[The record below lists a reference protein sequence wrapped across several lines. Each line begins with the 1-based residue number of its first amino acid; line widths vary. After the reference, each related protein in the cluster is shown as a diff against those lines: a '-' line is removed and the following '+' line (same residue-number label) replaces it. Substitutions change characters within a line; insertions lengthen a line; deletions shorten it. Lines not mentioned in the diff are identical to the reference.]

1 MIFQVKN
8 LKKSFGPLQAVKD
21 VSFDIN
27 QGTCFGLLG
36 PNGAGK
42 STTIECIQ
50 QIIKSDGG
58 EILFDGEKVSEKN
71 LHHFGIQF
79 QDTAL
84 PHKLKVREVLE
95 FFSELYGSPRSLDE
109 LIRLCNLEPFL
120 EQFHDKISGGQ
131 RQRLLLAVSLCHRPK
146 LLMLDEPT
154 TGLDPQARRN
164 LWGLV
169 KDVLKTGTT
178 VILTTHY
185 MDEAFELC
193 DVIGIM
199 DHGEIIAKGEPKEL
213 LKKTFE
219 ETVLEIPL
227 QSEIDLSKHFES
239 SKVREKFV
247 EVTVTDLNKALA
259 TLAELNLDLS
269 GMNIR
274 QKNLED
280 LFIHLTGQE
289 LRG

>member
-1 MIFQVKN
+1 MIFEVKN
-8 LKKSFGPLQAVKD
+8 LKKSYGDLEAVKD
-21 VSFDIN
+21 VSFSIAE
-27 QGTCFGLLG
+27 GTCFGLLG

-50 QIIKSDGG
+50 QIITHDKG
-58 EILFDGEKVSEKN
+58 EILFDGQRVSKEN
-71 LHHFGIQF
+71 LYQFGIQF
-79 QDTAL
+79 QQTAL
-84 PHKLKVREVLE
+84 PAKLKVREVIE
-95 FFSELYGSPRSLDE
+95 FFRSLYTDTRSLEE
-109 LIRLCNLEPFL
+109 LTQLCHLGPFL
-120 EQFHDKISGGQ
+120 EQYHDKISGGQ

-164 LWGLV
+164 LWNLV
-169 KDVLKTGTT
+169 KDIIQTGTT

-193 DVIGIM
+193 DEIGIM
-199 DHGEIIAKGEPKEL
+199 DHGKIIAQGEPKEL

-219 ETVLEIPL
+219 ETVLEIPI
-227 QSEIDLSKHFES
+227 QEEVDFNQHFERVI
-239 SKVREKFV
+239 KREKFI
-247 EVTVTDLNKALA
+247 EVTVTDLNSALA
-259 TLAELNLDLS
+259 TLAQLNLDLS

>member
-1 MIFQVKN
+1 MIFEVKH
-8 LKKSFGPLQAVKD
+8 LKKSFGKLEAVKD
-21 VSFDIN
+21 VSFAIPK
-27 QGTCFGLLG
+27 GKCYGLLG

-50 QIIKSDGG
+50 QIIQKDGG
-58 EILFDGEKVSEKN
+58 EILFDGEAVGPKN
-71 LHHFGIQF
+71 LHVFGIQF
-79 QDTAL
+79 QQTAL
-84 PHKLKVREVLE
+84 PPKLKVKEVLE
-95 FFSELYGSPRSLDE
+95 FFRDLYPNTRSMEE
-109 LIRLCNLEPFL
+109 LIELCHLEPFL
-120 EQFHDKISGGQ
+120 NQFHDKISGGQ
-131 RQRLLLAVSLCHRPK
+131 RQRLLLAVSLCHKPK

-164 LWGLV
+164 LWNLV
-169 KDVLKTGTT
+169 KDIIKTGTT

-193 DVIGIM
+193 DEIGIM
-199 DHGEIIAKGEPKEL
+199 DHGKIIASGAPKDL
-213 LKKTFE
+213 LANYFE
-219 ETVLEIPL
+219 ESVIEIPL
-227 QSEIDLSKHFES
+227 QERVDLSTEFDQVIKGERFYEI
-239 SKVREKFV
+239 
-247 EVTVTDLNKALA
+247 TVKDVNSTLA
-259 TLAELNLDLS
+259 KLAELNLDLS

>member
-1 MIFQVKN
+1 MIFEVKN
-8 LKKSFGPLQAVKD
+8 LKKSFGSLQAVKD
-21 VSFDIN
+21 VSFSIDE
-27 QGTCFGLLG
+27 GTCFGLLG

-50 QIIKSDGG
+50 QIIKNDGG
-58 EILFDGEKVSEKN
+58 EILFAGEAVSEKN

-79 QDTAL
+79 QETAL

-95 FFSELYGSPRSLDE
+95 FFSDLYGNTRPLDE
-109 LIRLCNLEPFL
+109 LIHLCNLTPFL

-193 DVIGIM
+193 DQIGIM
-199 DHGEIIAKGEPKEL
+199 DHGELIAIGEPKEL

-219 ETVLEIPL
+219 ETVLEVPL
-227 QSEIDLSKHFES
+227 QDGIDLSAHFKNS
-239 SKVREKFV
+239 FIRDKFI
-247 EVTVTDLNKALA
+247 EITVTDLNKALA
-259 TLAELNLDLS
+259 KLAELNLDLS

>member
-1 MIFQVKN
+1 MIFQVKS
-8 LKKSFGPLQAVKD
+8 LKKSFGSLQAIKD
-21 VSFDIN
+21 VSFAIKE
-27 QGTCFGLLG
+27 GSCFGLLG

-58 EILFDGEKVSEKN
+58 EIIFNGEIVSEKN

-79 QDTAL
+79 QETAL
-84 PHKLKVREVLE
+84 PAKLKVKEVLE
-95 FFSELYGSPRSLDE
+95 FFSDLYGSSRDLNE
-109 LIRLCNLEPFL
+109 LIKLCHLEPFL

-131 RQRLLLAVSLCHRPK
+131 RQRLLLAVSLCHHPK
-146 LLMLDEPT
+146 LLILDEPT

-164 LWGLV
+164 LWNLV
-169 KDVLKTGTT
+169 KDILKTGTT

-193 DVIGIM
+193 DEIGIM
-199 DHGEIIAKGEPKEL
+199 DHGKIIAQGAPKEL

-219 ETVLEIPL
+219 ETVLEIPKQDNL
-227 QSEIDLSKHFES
+227 NLHNHFSHVTERERFFEITVIDLNS
-239 SKVREKFV
+239 
-247 EVTVTDLNKALA
+247 ALA
-259 TLAELNLDLS
+259 KLAELNLDLS

>member
-8 LKKSFGPLQAVKD
+8 LKKSFGKLQAVKD
-21 VSFDIN
+21 ISFEIKE
-27 QGTCFGLLG
+27 GTCFGLLG

-50 QIIKSDGG
+50 QIIKNDGG
-58 EILFDGEKVSEKN
+58 EILFDGEVVSEKN

-95 FFSELYGSPRSLDE
+95 FFRDLYGSKKSLEE
-109 LIRLCNLEPFL
+109 LIRLCHLGPFL

-131 RQRLLLAVSLCHRPK
+131 RQRLLLAVSLCHNPR

-193 DVIGIM
+193 DEIGIM
-199 DHGEIIAKGEPKEL
+199 DHGELIAIGEPKEL

-219 ETVLEIPL
+219 EIVLEVPF
-227 QSEIDLSKHFES
+227 QGGIDLSSYFNNTKL
-239 SKVREKFV
+239 RDKFI
-247 EVTVTDLNKALA
+247 EVTVTDLNGALA
-259 TLAELNLDLS
+259 KLAELNLDLS

-280 LFIHLTGQE
+280 LFIHLTGQD